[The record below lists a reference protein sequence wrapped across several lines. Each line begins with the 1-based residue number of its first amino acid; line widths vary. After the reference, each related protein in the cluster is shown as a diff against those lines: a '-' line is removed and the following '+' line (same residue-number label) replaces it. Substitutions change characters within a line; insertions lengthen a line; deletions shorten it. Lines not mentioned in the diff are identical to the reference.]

1 MILSKQNLMVVH
13 TTKADDKIPAL
24 NNVHIAK
31 DGSTVGIGGKMFLS
45 VSPISEKVRKKISNI
60 FEEKGVIPENGL
72 TVTADSVKDVLKSI
86 PSDRTYGGLLEHCNI
101 EPIKN
106 GGEDTPRKCRFIMTD
121 GKERT
126 SKTGKLYTRAYLPYK
141 TLFIEAMK
149 TCTGVEAATPG
160 NKRIV
165 LNLKR
170 LIVLL
175 DAIAQVAPDNSG
187 DNPVWV
193 EFTKD
198 NYLIIRAI
206 NMTMDQRVIGIMM
219 PFTGVEGKWLE
230 PNEWERSFL
239 SVASSTPSM
248 PVKIVKH
255 KKILKNKRSLYE
267 KD

>member
-1 MILSKQNLMVVH
+1 MILSKQNLFAVH
-13 TTKADDKIPAL
+13 CTKADDKIPAL

-45 VSPISEKVRKKISNI
+45 VSPISEKVRKKIGNI
-60 FEEKGVIPENGL
+60 FEERGTIPEKGL

-86 PSDRTYGGLLEHCNI
+86 PADRAYGGLLEHCNI
-101 EPIKN
+101 EPVKDD
-106 GGEDTPRKCRFIMTD
+106 ERKCRFTMTD

-126 SKTGKLYTRAYLPYK
+126 SKTGKLYTRAYLQYK
-141 TLFIEAMK
+141 TLFAEAMK
-149 TCTGVEAATPG
+149 TCTATEEATPG

-175 DAIAQVAPDNSG
+175 DAIAQVAPDSSG

-206 NMTMDQRVIGIMM
+206 NMTMDQRAIGIMM

-239 SVASSTPSM
+239 PSA
-248 PVKIVKH
+248 PVNNVKH
-255 KKILKNKRSLYE
+255 KKQLITKTIKHKRSSV
-267 KD
+267 